1 MSDLHRLAHRVL
13 MASFAGPVAPEWLAD
28 RLGAG
33 LGSVCLFGS
42 NLTGRDADVAA
53 LTAALHAAGPGCL
66 VALDEEGGDVTRLDA
81 LAGSP
86 VPGAAALGAVDDT
99 GTTRAVAAGLGARL
113 AAVGIDLDLAPDA
126 DVNSAPDN
134 PVIGVR
140 SFGSSPALVARHVRA
155 YVAGLQSAGV
165 AACAKHFP
173 GHGDTRQDSHVDLPT
188 VTADAG
194 LLAGRELVPFVAAVR
209 AGVAAIMT
217 SHVLLPALDP
227 RHPAT
232 TSPAVLGMLRRD
244 LGFDGVIVSDALD
257 MAGVSGPKAYGSI
270 PAAAVASLAAGADL
284 LCIGPD
290 IDDELVG
297 AVVAAIR
304 DAVAAGSLPADR
316 LADAAARVD
325 ALAVRVA
332 AGTLAGPGPAAATGP
347 GRPRTGPQWTGDDG
361 DWSGIGRQV
370 AARALRVDGAVPDL
384 AGALAVTVHTAP
396 LIAAGAVPWGVGPA
410 LSRRLPGV
418 VTVDLREADAG
429 STVPA
434 RPDQPVVAAVRD
446 AHRHPWV
453 WRWLE
458 RTAAEHP
465 LTVVEMGWPADVPL
479 PGDCRVWT
487 YGASRVA
494 GEAAADLLAGGRAGG
509 GGAGGGGAGGGR

>member
-1 MSDLHRLAHRVL
+1 MSELHGLAHRVL
-13 MASFAGPVAPEWLAD
+13 MGSFRGPVAPEWLAE
-28 RLGAG
+28 RLAAG

-86 VPGAAALGAVDDT
+86 VPGAAALGAVDEPAA
-99 GTTRAVAAGLGARL
+99 TRAIAAGLGARL
-113 AAVGIDLDLAPDA
+113 AAAGIDLDLAPDA

-140 SFGSSPALVARHVRA
+140 SFGASPALVSRHVRA
-155 YVAGLQSAGV
+155 YVDGLQSAGV

-188 VTADAG
+188 VDADAA
-194 LLAGRELVPFVAAVR
+194 LLAGRELVPFAAAVR
-209 AGVAAIMT
+209 AGAAAIMT
-217 SHVLLPALDP
+217 SHVLLAALDP
-227 RHPAT
+227 HHPAT
-232 TSPAVLGMLRRD
+232 TSPVVLGMLRRE
-244 LGFDGVIVSDALD
+244 LGFDGVIVTDALD

-284 LCIGPD
+284 LCIGPG
-290 IDDELVG
+290 IDDELTG
-297 AVVAAIR
+297 AIVAAIR
-304 DAVAAGSLPADR
+304 DAVASGALPAGR
-316 LADAAARVD
+316 LADAAGRVD
-325 ALAVRVA
+325 ALAARIA
-332 AGTLAGPGPAAATGP
+332 AGTLAGAGAGAGDRPGAAAGA
-347 GRPRTGPQWTGDDG
+347 GGFRAGPQWTGAEG
-361 DWSGIGRQV
+361 DWSGIGRQI
-370 AARALRVDGAVPDL
+370 AARALRVDGDVPDL

-418 VTVDLREADAG
+418 ITADLREPDAE
-429 STVPA
+429 SAVPA

-494 GEAAADLLAGGRAGG
+494 GEAAADLLARTGR
-509 GGAGGGGAGGGR
+509 

>member
-1 MSDLHRLAHRVL
+1 MSGGAGTSDPHRLAHRVL
-13 MASFAGPVAPEWLAD
+13 MGSFRGPVAPEWLAD
-28 RLGAG
+28 RLAAG

-53 LTAALHAAGPGCL
+53 LTAALHAAGPSCL

-81 LAGSP
+81 VAGSP
-86 VPGAAALGAVDDT
+86 LPGAAALGAVDDPAV
-99 GTTRAVAAGLGARL
+99 TRRVAAGLGARL
-113 AAVGIDLDLAPDA
+113 ASVGVDLDLAPDA

-140 SFGSSPALVARHVRA
+140 SFGATPALVARHVRA
-155 YVAGLQSAGV
+155 YVDGLQSAGV

-194 LLAGRELVPFVAAVR
+194 LLAGRELVPFAAAVR

-227 RHPAT
+227 RRPAT
-232 TSPAVLGMLRRD
+232 TSPVVLGKLRRE

-290 IDDELVG
+290 IDDATVA
-297 AVVAAIR
+297 AVVAAVC
-304 DAVAAGSLPADR
+304 DAVAAGTLDEAR
-316 LADAAARVD
+316 LADAAGRVD
-325 ALAVRVA
+325 ALAARIS
-332 AGTLAGPGPAAATGP
+332 AGS
-347 GRPRTGPQWTGDDG
+347 PRGPQWTRDEG

-396 LIAAGAVPWGVGPA
+396 LVAAGSVPWGVGHA

-418 VTVDLREADAG
+418 VTADVREADAE
-429 STVPA
+429 TAVPA

-458 RTAAEHP
+458 RTAARHP

-487 YGASRVA
+487 YGASRAA
-494 GEAAADLLAGGRAGG
+494 GEAAADLLAGAGG
-509 GGAGGGGAGGGR
+509 R